1 MVFIEVLNLVKTLA
15 FKCSFRGGFA
25 SLVGIVLATL
35 TVLPI
40 WTVIGS
46 IQRDVAPF
54 LSLVFPVK
62 IKRQNFGLQKT
73 GHVRRIFFFQKLD
86 WISD

>member
-1 MVFIEVLNLVKTLA
+1 MVFIEVLDFVKTLA
-15 FKCSFRGGFA
+15 FQCSFRGGFA

-35 TVLPI
+35 AILPI
-40 WTVIGS
+40 LTVIGS
-46 IQRDVAPF
+46 VQRDVAPF

-73 GHVRRIFFFQKLD
+73 GHLFAKTRLD
-86 WISD
+86 W